1 MKFSNNVSV
10 IGIGRLGLCFSLF
23 LEKSGYNVIGVDVN
37 EEYVSLLNSKKF
49 TTVEPNVD
57 DLLINSKNFKATTN
71 IKQALDHSDLLFILV
86 ATPSLPDGR
95 YDHSQI
101 ESVIKTIASF
111 GKQEKQKHLIISS
124 TTMPSFCDTL
134 PDKLSGLNYTVSY
147 NPEFI
152 AQGTIYR
159 DQLSPEFIL
168 IGEGCKEAGD
178 WLQEIYETSTISKPV
193 ICRMKRTEAEICKIS
208 YNCFL
213 TTKIS
218 FANMVGDIAKKS
230 GVSPE
235 PILDAIGCSDKV
247 GHKYLKYGFGYGGP
261 CFPRDNRALAIHA
274 KDVGYEAL
282 ISYATDQI
290 NVNHLK
296 FQVEDF
302 KTNNSLENP
311 VKFDSVTYKSGTD
324 ILEESQQL
332 EYAVHLAQSG
342 YNVTIQET
350 QIVIDKIKKMYGNLF
365 TYEVRK

>member
-1 MKFSNNVSV
+1 MKFSSDVSV

-23 LEKSGYNVIGVDVN
+23 LEKAGYNVVGVDVS

-49 TTVEPNVD
+49 TTVEPSVN
-57 DLLINSKNFKATTN
+57 DLLISSKNFKATTS

-111 GKQEKQKHLIISS
+111 GKQEKQKHLVISS
-124 TTMPSFCDTL
+124 TTMPGFCDTL
-134 PDKLSGLNYTVSY
+134 PDKLSGLNYTISY

-159 DQLSPEFIL
+159 DQLNPEFIL

-178 WLQEIYETSTISKPV
+178 WLQEVYETATISRPK

-230 GVSPE
+230 GVSPD
-235 PILDAIGCSDKV
+235 PILDAIGSSDKV

-274 KDVGYEAL
+274 SDVGYQAL
-282 ISYATDQI
+282 ISYATDQTNI
-290 NVNHLK
+290 NHLK

-302 KTNNSLENP
+302 KLKNSPENP
-311 VKFDSVTYKSGTD
+311 IKFDSVTYKPGTD

-332 EYAVHLAQSG
+332 AFAVSLAQEG
-342 YNVTIQET
+342 YQVIIEET
-350 QIVIDKIKKMYGNLF
+350 KPVVDRLKKTYGSLF
-365 TYEVRK
+365 VYEIRN